1 MIVRRVFVVALE
13 ILWFFAVTPAIAAE
27 FSPVRQESNAG
38 ITHSLLITGSTGTY
52 LFDEASTL
60 VWEVQGY
67 SRDGYVLENGNVLLS
82 IDNTSGREA

>member
-1 MIVRRVFVVALE
+1 M
-13 ILWFFAVTPAIAAE
+13 
-27 FSPVRQESNAG
+27 
-38 ITHSLLITGSTGTY
+38 ITGSTGTY